1 MFRLPLRTEKN
12 AIKSRIKQP
21 PATTDEVG
29 HLLKDFE
36 RTMGECLLFLSSV
49 KKVSVCTIKRNGDIE
64 LEYETRLSSDR
75 CHSRTHD
82 KFFKHVQK
90 EARKLK
96 TERSALSVSDFTPK
110 EVAVQ
115 CCLTDSAKRK
125 TEWLVVH
132 RFGLSHTDNLP
143 WQIDRKNCVQKHR
156 FLPLGG
162 VAICLTA
169 EQQGEEIAQRKFR
182 AYCSLPLPVITGLP
196 VHVNARFALDHETR
210 RNIDTRPDNDLI
222 VWNTLLADRV
232 IVPAYITG
240 LRQVRQQYFA
250 LEEISISQN
259 DTGQDP
265 GSKHSRKRLKCGGS
279 GERSAQEDLDR
290 QRSLRTS
297 TDLSQKLKQYSDLF
311 PRHTNNVDV
320 FWKNLMASLYRQLA
334 QTEADVFP
342 VQRTDLDRL
351 LWVPATKS
359 SGFPG
364 FFWDLADHLELKEIL
379 LKLNMNIIHCPI
391 RIYEAFQHSSVSD
404 VKTVQEDTVITFL
417 QSCHRPESETD
428 TCNLKHLPK
437 AVKHTTFGTAENVE
451 RVFRF
456 IYKKASGLRELP
468 LDLRVSGKLHR
479 FGHGNPALVSDFC
492 DLLQESSKLFLD
504 KALIKFLPYPLDE
517 CEFLKVLDV
526 QTLAKLLPHSLD
538 QSKFGSCKK
547 VPLQKVPGKRW
558 IKRLWSFL
566 DEHAENDSITT
577 CLSQWSLIPASQG
590 TNVHLLPFRDRHNIV
605 DIPDKDRSV
614 HRSLEKLPLQKLNTS
629 LSGTSVATRLVAS
642 SDDPRGLLT
651 ALAQSDLRGHQLTAR
666 EAEHILDFFYPSAA
680 EKEQHKSMIRSLP
693 FFERLDGTIGAV
705 DDSST
710 RLCLPSEVPLDGLT
724 DWSSNKATVLL
735 KENGRLKDMFK
746 QLGITSPSAAD
757 FYSLHLL
764 PSIADLPS
772 EAIQHHMKYIRD
784 KLSISDRRHM
794 LSLLQKTRFIKG
806 TDCTLCKA
814 SDFYSPDNPVFQTM
828 LASDQFPPPPYDT
841 GEWKSFLK
849 ELGLVSDVSG
859 DLFIRFAKQVEE
871 AGKSAGSNKVA
882 EQSQELCKCLNRQS
896 TLREKRFLEQLKGVK
911 FLVPQYQEADSS
923 VLSKLHPALKPKS
936 PLVSFSEAYSPDKKF
951 VVWTSACILSS
962 DADPNQGHSWEPKMC
977 DWIGFK
983 LQPPSDIVAKH
994 IKNICRSLLGDFT
1007 DCELQEV
1014 EKVMESIYQHLETT
1028 SDIGLKEL
1036 CDVAIIFD
1044 KQRKAMFL
1052 PRQVVI
1058 TILPDQVVE
1067 GHVVGAPERLGKFF
1081 GLFRKLGVHEQVTPD
1096 HYARVL
1102 EQIHRKSAGNVL
1114 DPNSLELV
1122 SKAVDV
1128 LFKLL
1133 TTTSGEFDS
1142 TLTALYLPSEDIG
1155 MRSMVHG
1162 NLPQVKLTDSRQLIQ
1177 EVNHSHQRRIK
1188 NPIKGLAVF
1197 VGFQRLGLEGHDLQR
1212 EAKLLPET
1220 YKMKHWN
1227 EVMRETLM
1235 ECCKAQAC
1243 EDEHT
1248 QSTTSLLHSEQ
1259 CALVVRRLVNH
1270 TRLEAVQQFSE
1281 EDATRIDE
1289 QLKKIQV
1296 FKVMNLRTIL
1306 NFDGSEIPES
1316 EKRKLSFI
1324 VEQAEDSGNTPD
1336 HVTKLSLYVDKTIPV
1351 NFGETQ
1357 FGHAVIE
1364 TLSLAIDF
1372 KFGVLLS
1379 KFGILLSE
1387 CLKDLSRAQQVLDK
1401 GDITPYSTTQ
1411 PGFSVPEDMHN
1422 LLDQDIYKFKADD
1435 CAVYEQYGPI
1445 IEEEENTENPKPK
1458 YIFAKITSV
1467 VAPAREV
1474 LDFNTRLMQM
1484 KYCIN
1489 IGRNQPRQVMKMIC
1503 AHAHTHECV
1512 KTHTDKHEYI
1522 HACRHTDR

>member
-1 MFRLPLRTEKN
+1 MFRLPLRSEEN
-12 AIKSRIKQP
+12 AEKSRIKQP

-49 KKVSVCTIKRNGDIE
+49 KKVSVYTAKRNGDIE
-64 LEYETRLSSDR
+64 LEYKTSLCADDSNTKVHHE
-75 CHSRTHD
+75 
-82 KFFKHVQK
+82 FFQHVQQ

-96 TERSALSVSDFTPK
+96 TESSALSVGDFTPK

-115 CCLTDSAKRK
+115 CCLTDSAKLK

-132 RFGLSHTDNLP
+132 RFGLSRTDNLP
-143 WQIDRKNCVQKHR
+143 WQKDRKNCVQKHR

-169 EQQGEEIAQRKFR
+169 EQQGKEIAQREFR
-182 AYCSLPLPVITGLP
+182 AYCSLPLPVSTGLP

-210 RNIDTRPDNDLI
+210 RNIDTRPDNDLV
-222 VWNTLLADRV
+222 VWNRLLADRV

-240 LRQVRQQYFA
+240 LRQVRQQCFA
-250 LEEISISQN
+250 QEETSISED
-259 DTGQDP
+259 DTGRDP
-265 GSKHSRKRLKCGGS
+265 GSKRGGS
-279 GERSAQEDLDR
+279 GERSAQEDPDR

-297 TDLSQKLKQYSDLF
+297 TDLSQKLEQYSVLF
-311 PRHTNNVDV
+311 PRHTNNVDA

-342 VQRTDLDRL
+342 VKRTDLDHL
-351 LWVPATKS
+351 LWVPATKKT
-359 SGFPG
+359 GFPG
-364 FFWDLADHLELKEIL
+364 FFWDFADHLELKEIL

-437 AVKHTTFGTAENVE
+437 AVKHTTFGTAKNVE
-451 RVFRF
+451 RVFTF
-456 IYKKASGLRELP
+456 IYKKASCLRELP

-479 FGHGNPALVSDFC
+479 FGHGNPTLVSDFC
-492 DLLQESSKLFLD
+492 DLLQESSELFLD
-504 KALIKFLPYPLDE
+504 KALIKFLPYRLDE

-538 QSKFGSCKK
+538 QSEFGSCKK
-547 VPLQKVPGKRW
+547 VPLQKVPDKHW

-577 CLSQWSLIPASQG
+577 CLSQWSLIPASRG

-680 EKEQHKSMIRSLP
+680 EEEQHKSMIRSLP
-693 FFERLDGTIGAV
+693 FFERLDGTFGAV

-724 DWSSNKATVLL
+724 GWSSKKVTVLL

-746 QLGITSPSAAD
+746 QLGITSPNAAD

-794 LSLLQKTRFIKG
+794 LSVLQKTRFIKG
-806 TDCTLCKA
+806 TDGTLCKA

-841 GEWKSFLK
+841 DEWKSFLK
-849 ELGLVSDVSG
+849 ELGLVSDVSE

-951 VVWTSACILSS
+951 LVWTSACILSN

-994 IKNICRSLLGDFT
+994 IKNICRPLLGDFT

-1052 PRQVVI
+1052 PHQVVI

-1114 DPNSLELV
+1114 DQNSLELV

-1133 TTTSGEFDS
+1133 TTTSREFDS
-1142 TLTALYLPSEDIG
+1142 TLTALYLPSEDS
-1155 MRSMVHG
+1155 MMSMVHG

-1177 EVNHSHQRRIK
+1177 KVNRSHKSRIK
-1188 NPIKGLAVF
+1188 NPIEGLAVF
-1197 VGFQRLGLEGHDLQR
+1197 VGFQRLGLEGHDLHR
-1212 EAKLLPET
+1212 EAMLLPET

-1227 EVMRETLM
+1227 EVVTERLM
-1235 ECCKAQAC
+1235 ERCKAQAC

-1248 QSTTSLLHSEQ
+1248 QSATSILHSEQ

-1270 TRLEAVQQFSE
+1270 TRSKAEQQFSE
-1281 EDATRIDE
+1281 EDATGIDE
-1289 QLKKIQV
+1289 QLKKIRV
-1296 FKVMNLRTIL
+1296 LKVTDLRTIL

-1316 EKRKLSFI
+1316 EKSILSFI
-1324 VEQAEDSGNTPD
+1324 VEQPEDSGNTPD
-1336 HVTKLSLYVDKTIPV
+1336 HVTKLSLYVDETILV
-1351 NFGETQ
+1351 DFGETQ
-1357 FGHAVIE
+1357 FGHAVIGA
-1364 TLSLAIDF
+1364 LSLAIDV

-1379 KFGILLSE
+1379 KFGIFLSE
-1387 CLKDLSRAQQVLDK
+1387 CLKDLSRAQQVLDE

-1411 PGFSVPEDMHN
+1411 PGFSVPEDMHK
-1422 LLDQDIYKFKADD
+1422 LLDQDIYEFKVDE
-1435 CAVYEQYGPI
+1435 CAVYEQYDPI
-1445 IEEEENTENPKPK
+1445 IEEEENTENPKPR

-1467 VAPAREV
+1467 VTPPRE
-1474 LDFNTRLMQM
+1474 TRLMQM
-1484 KYCIN
+1484 KYDIN
-1489 IGRNQPRQVMKMIC
+1489 IGGNQLRQVMKMIC
-1503 AHAHTHECV
+1503 V
-1512 KTHTDKHEYI
+1512 RSDL
-1522 HACRHTDR
+1522 R